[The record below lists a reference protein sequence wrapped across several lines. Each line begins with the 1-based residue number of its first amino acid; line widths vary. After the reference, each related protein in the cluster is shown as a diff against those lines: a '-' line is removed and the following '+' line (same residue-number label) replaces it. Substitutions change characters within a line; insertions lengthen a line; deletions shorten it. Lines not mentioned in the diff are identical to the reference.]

1 MSTYHLSTAQ
11 IPQREYTIPSLGS
24 ERPLQWLKQGWA
36 DFAAR
41 PLLGLSYGLLIA
53 LVGFVLTFG
62 LISRHLFH
70 LVPVFTAGF
79 LLIAPFLSVGL
90 YADARKRQFSAA
102 GQALP
107 TGMRRTGWL
116 TRRNLQSISE
126 MGIILMLIFL
136 NWIMLSNLL
145 FASVFHEL
153 MPTWQ
158 GVEPLSMM
166 WSQSW
171 PFVAVYFG
179 IGAVLAALVFRM
191 CAVSIPML
199 VDQEIDVFNAIFA
212 SWKAVGENWRTMTL
226 WAALIVGLCFLGFAT
241 LFLGFILVIP
251 VLGYASWHAYRD
263 LLQLKQPYAG

>member
-1 MSTYHLSTAQ
+1 MTTYQLSTEQ
-11 IPQREYTIPSLGS
+11 IPRREYTIPSLPAD
-24 ERPLQWLKQGWA
+24 RPLQWLKQGWA

-41 PLLGLSYGLLIA
+41 PMIGLVYGLLLTVVGIA
-53 LVGFVLTFG
+53 LTVG
-62 LISRHLFH
+62 LISQDLFH

-79 LLIAPFLSVGL
+79 LLIAPILSVGL
-90 YADARKRQFSAA
+90 YADARLRLTPGA
-102 GQALP
+102 GQAEK
-107 TGMRRTGWL
+107 TGRITG
-116 TRRNLQSISE
+116 RNLRSISE

-158 GVEPLSMM
+158 GIEPLTKL
-166 WSQSW
+166 WTQSW

-179 IGAVLAALVFRM
+179 IGAVLAGLVFRM

-212 SWKAVGENWRTMTL
+212 SWKAVGENWRPMTL
-226 WAALIVGLCFLGFAT
+226 WAALIVGLCVLGFAT

-263 LLQLKQPYAG
+263 LLLPPAG